1 MDFSQAYDSSDYGRK
16 YPDSKFYG
24 IRPQATWFLGQN
36 YRNATSYYGAYPP
49 MYWKRIQTFVRPT
62 DSVVHLFSGSLA
74 PGKYCRVDMDPDMKP
89 DICCRSEEVDKHIA
103 PNSVDIVFAD
113 PPYSKADSDIGYKGN
128 YPNKKKTIESV
139 HKILKPGGLLVWLD
153 TALPMFRK
161 AEYELA
167 GVITILISTNHRV
180 RLVSIFRKV
189 CNGSRDPEGSCT
201 EVGEGVVLPEQG
213 SAEGEEVG
221 SVP

>member
-1 MDFSQAYDSSDYGRK
+1 MMNFSVTYDESEYGKKYPESKFNGTTRK
-16 YPDSKFYG
+16 Y
-24 IRPQATWFLGQN
+24 ATWFLGQN

-49 MYWKRIQTFVRPT
+49 MYWKRIQAFIRPT
-62 DSVVHLFSGSLA
+62 DNVVHLFSGSLA
-74 PGKYCRVDMDPDMKP
+74 PGNYRRVDMDSAMNP
-89 DICCRSEEVDKHIA
+89 DICCKSEEVDQHI
-103 PNSVDIVFAD
+103 PHNSVDIVFAD

-161 AEYELA
+161 TEYDLA

-180 RLVSIFRKV
+180 RLVSIFRKQ
-189 CNGSRDPEGSCT
+189 SIIE
-201 EVGEGVVLPEQG
+201 
-213 SAEGEEVG
+213 
-221 SVP
+221 

>member
-1 MDFSQAYDSSDYGRK
+1 MMNFSVTYDESEYGKKYPESKFNGTTRK
-16 YPDSKFYG
+16 Y
-24 IRPQATWFLGQN
+24 ATWFLGQN

-49 MYWKRIQTFVRPT
+49 MYWKRIQAFIRPT
-62 DSVVHLFSGSLA
+62 DNVVHLFSGSLA
-74 PGKYCRVDMDPDMKP
+74 PGNYRRVDMDPAMNP
-89 DICCRSEEVDKHIA
+89 DICCKSEEVDQHVP

-180 RLVSIFRKV
+180 RLVSIFRKQDIIQ
-189 CNGSRDPEGSCT
+189 NNE
-201 EVGEGVVLPEQG
+201 LPT
-213 SAEGEEVG
+213 EGE
-221 SVP
+221 

>member
-1 MDFSQAYDSSDYGRK
+1 MTYDESEYGKKYPESKFNGTTRK
-16 YPDSKFYG
+16 Y
-24 IRPQATWFLGQN
+24 ATWFLGQN

-49 MYWKRIQTFVRPT
+49 MYWKRIQTFIRPM

-74 PGKYCRVDMDPDMKP
+74 PGNYQRVDMDPAMNP
-89 DICCRSEEVDKHIA
+89 DICCKSEEVDQHISH
-103 PNSVDIVFAD
+103 NSVDIVFAD

-161 AEYELA
+161 TEYELA

-180 RLVSIFRKV
+180 RLVSIFRKH
-189 CNGSRDPEGSCT
+189 NTIE
-201 EVGEGVVLPEQG
+201 
-213 SAEGEEVG
+213 
-221 SVP
+221 